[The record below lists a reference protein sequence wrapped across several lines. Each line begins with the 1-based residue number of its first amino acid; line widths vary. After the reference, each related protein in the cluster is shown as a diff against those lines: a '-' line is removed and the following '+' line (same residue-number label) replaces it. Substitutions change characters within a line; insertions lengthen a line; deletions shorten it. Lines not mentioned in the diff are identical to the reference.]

1 MRTTREIL
9 TLPRAVAQGEEIVA
23 IGDIHGRSDLLM
35 ALLAATG
42 SREAPVRRLV
52 FTGDLN
58 DRGPDTLGVFEIA
71 AAAGERIHA
80 AETIGLMG
88 NHEILMRMALDP
100 ATPQDVAEDAMAVWL
115 DNGGDRVA
123 DALLGAKSARCDL
136 KGLIRALRGAAPASL
151 RDWLKGLRS
160 HYRSGDVLFV
170 HAGINPSVPLAAAL
184 ATPWNQAL
192 DRLDEKTHW
201 AWVRGPFLDHDPG
214 PQGHFG
220 LFVVHGHTPLDRLLT
235 RGHAEQVKR
244 FRLNIDGGSAA
255 TGMAKM
261 AILRGGIAE
270 VVTVYADPS

>member
-9 TLPRAVAQGEEIVA
+9 TLPRAAAAGEEILA
-23 IGDIHGRSDLLM
+23 IGDIHGRSDLLL
-35 ALLAATG
+35 ALLAAAG
-42 SREAPVRRLV
+42 PREEQVRRLV

-71 AAAGERIHA
+71 AAAGDRLDA
-80 AETIGLMG
+80 AETVGLMG
-88 NHEILMRMALDP
+88 NHEILMRLALDP
-100 ATPQDVAEDAMAVWL
+100 ATPGDVAEDAMAVWL
-115 DNGGDRVA
+115 GNGGEKVA
-123 DALLGAKSARCDL
+123 DALVGALPVQRDL
-136 KGLIRALRGAAPASL
+136 KGLIATLRAAAPASL

-170 HAGINPSVPLAAAL
+170 HAGINPTVPLADTLAA
-184 ATPWNQAL
+184 PWNLAL
-192 DRLDEKTHW
+192 DLLDEKTHW

-214 PQGHFG
+214 SQGYFG
-220 LFVVHGHTPLDRLLT
+220 LFVVHGHTPLDRSLT

-244 FRLNIDGGSAA
+244 FRLNIDGGSAE

-261 AILRGGIAE
+261 AILRGGVAE